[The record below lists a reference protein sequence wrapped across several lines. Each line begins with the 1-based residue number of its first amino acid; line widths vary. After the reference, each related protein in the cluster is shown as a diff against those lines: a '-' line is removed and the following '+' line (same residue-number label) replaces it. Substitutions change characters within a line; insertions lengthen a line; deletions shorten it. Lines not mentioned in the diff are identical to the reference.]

1 MSSGIFVRF
10 SFVNWAPVLQEN
22 HNNVRSTYTNAKL
35 HFAIMHKGTLLT
47 VGMMT
52 MDIISL

>member
-1 MSSGIFVRF
+1 MSLGIFVRF

-52 MDIISL
+52 MDY